1 MQVQLELDSSDL
13 WGMTKPSK
21 NKDNPGFKSV
31 HKAEVQI
38 GLVPI
43 DPWGMTRW
51 AVERTNAWVEKC
63 RVLWKN
69 CEIYISTSVAK
80 LQLCLIRLQIKRL
93 AREK

>member
-1 MQVQLELDSSDL
+1 MQLELDSSDL
-13 WGMTKPSK
+13 WGMTKLIK
-21 NKDNPGFKSV
+21 NKDNPGFKPV

-43 DPWGMTRW
+43 DLWGMTRW
-51 AVERTNAWVEKC
+51 LVERTNAWVEKC

-69 CEIYISTSVAK
+69 CERYISTSVAK